1 MMNFAK
7 IIVVITV
14 VSAAIMELIDTSI
27 VNVGLNQ
34 MAGSLGITIED
45 ASWVITSYAVAN
57 VVIIP
62 LTGFFQKYFGRKN
75 YYLASIVI
83 FTISSYFCGT
93 AGDLWTLVFFRF
105 LQGIGGGALLSV
117 SQGILFD
124 TFPIEQ
130 RPLASAMFGIGV
142 VLGPTFGPTI
152 GGIILD
158 NYHWAWMFFINLPI
172 GALALLLSYIFIE
185 KSPEESHIDRSKIK
199 VDTWGIALLALWV
212 GPLQYI
218 LERGSADDWFESPTI
233 LRLTMLCVV
242 SLIGFLWWELKT
254 PNPVVDIRVFRNRN
268 LLIGTILTVVVGFGL
283 FGSVFL
289 YPLFAQRIIGFSAK
303 ETGMF
308 VIPGTLIALFFF
320 PLIGKLLTKGASPR
334 NFVFIGYIV
343 FFAFV
348 MAMSR
353 LNADA
358 TASFFLWIMLLRG
371 IGLAFT
377 NMPLINSTVSTLAP
391 KDMPMGIAMT
401 NMFRQ
406 LGGAMGIAIINTY
419 ISHRSAAHRNDLW
432 SQLVPGSPAY
442 EERMNMMT
450 NGLVARGVNPLEAP
464 QAALSNLRYI
474 IEKQAL
480 MLSYLDSFQLTGL
493 FFVASLP
500 LILLIQKRKATAASM
515 KAASE
520 AH

>member
-1 MMNFAK
+1 MNFAK

-14 VSAAIMELIDTSI
+14 VSAAIMELVDTSI

-34 MAGSLGITIED
+34 MSGSLGITIED

-62 LTGFFQKYFGRKN
+62 LTGFFQRYFGRKN
-75 YYLASIVI
+75 YYMASILI
-83 FTISSYFCGT
+83 FTIASYFCGT
-93 AGDLWTLVFFRF
+93 ADDLWTLVFFRF

-117 SQGILFD
+117 SQGILYD
-124 TFPIEQ
+124 TFPVEQ

-158 NYHWAWMFFINLPI
+158 NYHWSWMFFINLPL
-172 GALALLLSYIFIE
+172 GVAALVLSNIFIE
-185 KSPEESHIDRSKIK
+185 KTPEEHQIDRSKIQI
-199 VDTWGIALLALWV
+199 DTAGIILLALWV
-212 GPLQYI
+212 GPLQYV
-218 LERGSADDWFESPTI
+218 LERGSADDWFDSPVIFRLTI
-233 LRLTMLCVV
+233 LCVLA
-242 SLIGFLWWELKT
+242 LIGFIWWELKT
-254 PNPVVDIRVFRNRN
+254 DNPVVDLRVFRNRN
-268 LLIGTILTVVVGFGL
+268 LLIGTILTVIVGFGL

-289 YPLFAQRIIGFSAK
+289 YPLFAQRIIGFGAK

-320 PLIGKLLTKGASPR
+320 PLIGKLLQRGASPR
-334 NFVFIGYIV
+334 NFVFFGYFV
-343 FFAFV
+343 FFSFV
-348 MAMSR
+348 MAMSQ

-358 TASFFLWIMLLRG
+358 TAGFFVGIMLLRG

-391 KDMPMGIAMT
+391 KDMAMGIAMT

-406 LGGAMGIAIINTY
+406 LGGALGIAVINTFV
-419 ISHRSAAHRNDLW
+419 SHRQAAHRSDL
-432 SQLVPGSPAY
+432 LTNLTPGSPAY
-442 EERMNMMT
+442 EERMSALT
-450 NGLVARGVNPLEAP
+450 NGLTARGVNPLEAP
-464 QAALSNLRYI
+464 QVALQNLRLV

-480 MLSYLDSFQLTGL
+480 MLSYLDAFQLTGL

-500 LILLIQKRKATAASM
+500 LILLIQKKKVSAEAM